1 MSFGG
6 VDKDELGDGVQV
18 ALSAMTMLTVLQSED
33 YALLP

>member
-6 VDKDELGDGVQV
+6 VDKNELADGVKV
-18 ALSAMTMLTVLQSED
+18 ALSAMTMLTVLQSDD